1 MSLHEVYIFTR
12 SQSKWPGLPDPKLG
26 LWNHAILLL
35 GEPSLLHSYY
45 RSHAPFSPCCHPFLQ
60 CSGSPSGTHQPH
72 RLDTPP
78 ACRSEAWVLKQGF
91 PQNCLCSLSECHPQ
105 HLSQAGQSSTYLKKT
120 AAGWWVCA
128 WLRIGWSWLP
138 CYSSCITLG
147 ESCPHPG
154 FLNSRLLNPLHLP
167 KENPWQGKRSP
178 MWLEN
183 SLDKVHALNFLLSPI
198 SSLIKMEN
206 FAGLSDHLQSSQ
218 SMGLPHT
225 LLHLL
230 PSPLWVHPVFLSVSI
245 PLQTCGTEML
255 PMIM

>member
-1 MSLHEVYIFTR
+1 MPPSPHAAIPSSSALA
-12 SQSKWPGLPDPKLG
+12 LPAGP
-26 LWNHAILLL
+26 I
-35 GEPSLLHSYY
+35 
-45 RSHAPFSPCCHPFLQ
+45 SPTGWTP
-60 CSGSPSGTHQPH
+60 HQPVGQ
-72 RLDTPP
+72 RLGCWNRAFPRTVSAPCLSAIP
-78 ACRSEAWVLKQGF
+78 SILVRQGKVLRI
-91 PQNCLCSLSECHPQ
+91 
-105 HLSQAGQSSTYLKKT
+105 LKKT

-218 SMGLPHT
+218 SMGLPHN